1 MKKIICNNE
10 LLEKIEEAVNLL
22 GNAVSSSLGPKGRN
36 VLINSPVE
44 VPYITNDGVTIAKN
58 IESEDEVVDTILSIL
73 KEASLKTDELVGD
86 GTTSTIV
93 FLKSLILQGI
103 KLIREGVN
111 PVNLQKELESS
122 LEEAK
127 TILAS
132 LKKEPQKEDYQ
143 KIAINS
149 ANSKHLGTIT
159 SEVFQ
164 KVENYYGIKV
174 KESNNSETY
183 VKYIEGYQLDSGL
196 VSPYLLGIN
205 SHYTFSNSSI
215 LILDMDLDNLSFLE
229 DTINNILIENGT
241 LTILANSFDEN
252 VINEITQINE
262 LNKAKIILINNPDY
276 AIRRKEILE
285 DLKNLTKSEII
296 SKEEE
301 YTVDKLGKIENISGD
316 YEKTIISCSSPP
328 QKRIN
333 EIKKE
338 ILHTDDLYQLEYLNE
353 RLAKLQNLEAIIYV
367 GGFTKTEAKEKM
379 MRVTD
384 ALWALK
390 SAKEGICVG
399 EGITFLKVS
408 DKLSSNTFGEKILK
422 KCLKMPFLQIMKN
435 LGLEPEEML
444 KKVAKDNYNYIYNIE
459 KDKIESILTTKVFDS
474 YKVLQK
480 SLETA
485 VSIAGIILTTSYL
498 IINEAKI

>member
-174 KESNNSETY
+174 KE
-183 VKYIEGYQLDSGL
+183 
-196 VSPYLLGIN
+196 
-205 SHYTFSNSSI
+205 
-215 LILDMDLDNLSFLE
+215 
-229 DTINNILIENGT
+229 
-241 LTILANSFDEN
+241 
-252 VINEITQINE
+252 
-262 LNKAKIILINNPDY
+262 
-276 AIRRKEILE
+276 
-285 DLKNLTKSEII
+285 
-296 SKEEE
+296 
-301 YTVDKLGKIENISGD
+301 
-316 YEKTIISCSSPP
+316 
-328 QKRIN
+328 RI
-333 EIKKE
+333 
-338 ILHTDDLYQLEYLNE
+338 
-353 RLAKLQNLEAIIYV
+353 
-367 GGFTKTEAKEKM
+367 
-379 MRVTD
+379 
-384 ALWALK
+384 
-390 SAKEGICVG
+390 
-399 EGITFLKVS
+399 
-408 DKLSSNTFGEKILK
+408 
-422 KCLKMPFLQIMKN
+422 
-435 LGLEPEEML
+435 
-444 KKVAKDNYNYIYNIE
+444 
-459 KDKIESILTTKVFDS
+459 
-474 YKVLQK
+474 
-480 SLETA
+480 
-485 VSIAGIILTTSYL
+485 
-498 IINEAKI
+498 